1 MSGVWLIGFYL
12 LWGFLSSGEGE
23 REGESKVKKTLL
35 LCVEC
40 EEKKM
45 GVFFLFFLFFY
56 GEREFESL
64 DREREK
70 QDKKTGKHK

>member
-1 MSGVWLIGFYL
+1 LID
-12 LWGFLSSGEGE
+12 WVLSSLRISQLRG
-23 REGESKVKKTLL
+23 RGESKVKKTLL

-45 GVFFLFFLFFY
+45 GVFFLFFFLFFY

>member
-1 MSGVWLIGFYL
+1 MCGMWRKKDGC
-12 LWGFLSSGEGE
+12 FLP
-23 REGESKVKKTLL
+23 
-35 LCVEC
+35 
-40 EEKKM
+40 
-45 GVFFLFFLFFY
+45 FFFLFFY